1 MKRMRECCQID
12 QRSKWNGFDLSCT
25 LKWSPLTSIK
35 WNFQKVKR
43 SLLHASEKGDFKPDR
58 KIGQSSA
65 GKCGPT
71 KAHWPAPKWS
81 TWDFP
86 IWQKFR
92 KYRKKG
98 KKLVS
103 WCSMAILRIVF
114 FLDIQTMVRNQFITG
129 FCNLELRT
137 DKLWQM
143 SSSLDVNSHWV

>member
-1 MKRMRECCQID
+1 MEFPK
-12 QRSKWNGFDLSCT
+12 G
-25 LKWSPLTSIK
+25 
-35 WNFQKVKR
+35 QKEFVAR
-43 SLLHASEKGDFKPDR
+43 FRKGNFKPDR

-92 KYRKKG
+92 TYRKKG

-103 WCSMAILRIVF
+103 
-114 FLDIQTMVRNQFITG
+114 
-129 FCNLELRT
+129 
-137 DKLWQM
+137 
-143 SSSLDVNSHWV
+143 